1 MKTMYIANNTNVVVD
16 TEKQEFD
23 NIYSERDAISR
34 IYIIPEKMKVIV
46 KSGEKNVEFDAE
58 ADDILIT
65 FYESSFDVPAVIVK
79 SKDWLNNIKG
89 YNRKVQEEKERWAQQ
104 KAARYNTPSDSDD
117 TAEPDAPVR

>member
-16 TEKQEFD
+16 AEKQEFN
-23 NIYSERDAISR
+23 NISSEREAISR
-34 IYIIPEKMKVIV
+34 IYIIPEKMKVV
-46 KSGEKNVEFDAE
+46 VRNGEKNVEFDAE

-89 YNRKVQEEKERWAQQ
+89 YNRKVQEEKEKWAKQN
-104 KAARYNTPSDSDD
+104 AAKYSTPSNIDD
-117 TAEPDAPVR
+117 EVDANEAV